1 MSEQAIIEETKDK
14 DTKIHQQQK
23 VSDFLTE
30 PEDVVVKKVVV
41 SAKTAR
47 KLKAIGVL
55 FENELE
61 YTKEPYLL
69 GKGIEKVLEK
79 CKDVR
84 FV

>member
-1 MSEQAIIEETKDK
+1 MQINS
-14 DTKIHQQQK
+14 QQK

-30 PEDVVVKKVVV
+30 PEDFVVKKVAI

-79 CKDVR
+79 CEDVR